1 MSGLKTIF
9 GSGWDNPLSQNRND
23 IVFENRNKA
32 YGAYELRQRY
42 NNYILLAL
50 LAGIGLIGLGVA
62 GPYIASIIKKAGPKE
77 EVTVLDYT
85 ELPPPPSVEKPP
97 PPPKVKT
104 PPPPPIKQIKFIPPV
119 ITKAPDRIE
128 EVEQALEK
136 PEPVIN
142 NNPGPTEVSQPVD
155 PGPMEVKQPDPEPPK
170 VVEPEPPKED
180 NKVYDFVQV
189 KAEFPGGTQAMY
201 KWLSANCEY
210 PRIAKENG
218 ITGRTIVEF
227 VVLKDGSIKDVKV
240 LKGFNELCD
249 KAAVEAVK
257 KMPSWKPAN
266 QNGNTVNSKFQLPV
280 FFKLE

>member
-1 MSGLKTIF
+1 MSGLKTII
-9 GSGWDNPLSQNRND
+9 GSGWDNPLSSNRNE
-23 IVFENRNKA
+23 IVFEDRNKT
-32 YGAYELRQRY
+32 YGAYDLRKRY
-42 NNYILLAL
+42 NSFIIKAFFL
-50 LAGIGLIGLGVA
+50 GVGLISLGIA
-62 GPYIASIIKKAGPKE
+62 APWIASTLKKAMPKE

-189 KAEFPGGTQAMY
+189 KAEFPGGASKMNEFI
-201 KWLSANCEY
+201 KGNLKY
-210 PRIAKENG
+210 PRIPLENG
-218 ITGRTIVEF
+218 IEGKTTVGF
-227 VVLKDGSIKDVKV
+227 VVMKDGSISDVKV
-240 LKGFNELCD
+240 LKGFNDQCD
-249 KAAVEAVK
+249 QEAVRIVK
-257 KMPSWKPAN
+257 SMPKWKPGN
-266 QNGNTVNSKFQLPV
+266 QNGNNVNSTFVLPIV
-280 FFKLE
+280 FKLQ